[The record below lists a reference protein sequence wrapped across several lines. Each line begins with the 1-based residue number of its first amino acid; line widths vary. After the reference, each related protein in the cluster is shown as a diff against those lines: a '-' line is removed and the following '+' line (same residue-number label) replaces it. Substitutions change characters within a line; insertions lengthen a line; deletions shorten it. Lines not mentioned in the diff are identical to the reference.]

1 MGGRPG
7 PQLVFGR
14 VGKATQRVVYFII
27 PSHLE
32 KAFPFGRQT
41 GAVYVLLIHSDLVVF
56 CSVPMQVHFM
66 PKLHHYV
73 SYAALAAAL
82 IMGFAVTMMAGSLF

>member
-1 MGGRPG
+1 
-7 PQLVFGR
+7 
-14 VGKATQRVVYFII
+14 
-27 PSHLE
+27 
-32 KAFPFGRQT
+32 
-41 GAVYVLLIHSDLVVF
+41 
-56 CSVPMQVHFM
+56 MQVHFM